1 MTARG
6 GVIAHWRDDLE
17 NLVSDG
23 EERVAES
30 EHLDVGVA
38 VAQLQTEFLGD
49 TGLHRRQIMGDQCDL
64 AKSHPHAPTV
74 AGSYARAP
82 DRLHR
87 LGHRAGQ
94 SLDLVGGQPR
104 DGDAYPR

>member
-82 DRLHR
+82 DRLHPPPAHPR
-87 LGHRAGQ
+87 RPPPPPSPCAPRA
-94 SLDLVGGQPR
+94 PR
-104 DGDAYPR
+104 